1 MEESRGGELQRQRG
15 PWPPTF
21 ITSPQELDFAIQ
33 ISPIKP
39 LWPSDLSAFLHPW
52 RKAYQ
57 PSLQISC
64 LNHLVSCVLQP
75 PHQTSLT
82 HYPKVQF
89 PICIVRISKHQK
101 ARFEIR
107 SVLIHPRLLLIMML
121 RPRSLMVFE
130 ALFMYPLPAGV
141 MVLLF
146 LEGSLMI
153 LPDSES
159 KMAI

>member
-1 MEESRGGELQRQRG
+1 MEESRGRELRRQRG

-52 RKAYQ
+52 RKAYP

-89 PICIVRISKHQK
+89 PICIVRINKHQK

-107 SVLIHPRLLLIMML
+107 SVLIHPRLLLML
-121 RPRSLMVFE
+121 KLRSLMVFE
-130 ALFMYPLPAGV
+130 ALFMYSLPAGA

-159 KMAI
+159 KMAT